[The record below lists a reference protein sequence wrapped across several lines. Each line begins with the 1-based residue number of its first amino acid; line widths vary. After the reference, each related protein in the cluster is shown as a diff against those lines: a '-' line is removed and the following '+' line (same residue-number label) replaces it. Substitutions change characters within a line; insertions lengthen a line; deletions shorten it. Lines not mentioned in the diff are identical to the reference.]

1 MDFSK
6 KISFW
11 FQKLSEVVLVNIRS
25 DENYELVSSFR
36 LSYRRF
42 LSYLVLFFFVCTAI
56 AYLFLKTL
64 LSAWHDPATRKEGY
78 AQKLILLNH
87 KLDSLEVEIKAR
99 DQYLHSITGV
109 INGDNQY
116 LSDKNKTE
124 LKQDSSDLIK
134 LEDLSVSEKEQE
146 FRKEFENTSGEL
158 KNLPTAH
165 HNSAELINLIS
176 PVEGIVLQSFNLSK
190 THYGIDISTS
200 EKSPIVASAN
210 GTVVFSEFSSD
221 DGNTIILL
229 HNGGYL
235 SVYKH
240 NSLLLKKMGDVVK
253 TGDLIAIS
261 GNTGRHTTGPHL
273 HFELW
278 YKGVP
283 LNPQHYIWF

>member
-1 MDFSK
+1 
-6 KISFW
+6 
-11 FQKLSEVVLVNIRS
+11 LVNIRS

-42 LSYLVLFFFVCTAI
+42 LSYFLLFGFVCTAI

-64 LSAWHDPATRKEGY
+64 LSAWHDPETRKEGY

-87 KLDSLEVEIKAR
+87 KLDSLEQEIKAR
-99 DQYLHSITGV
+99 DKYLLSITGV

-116 LSDKNKTE
+116 LTDKNKAE
-124 LKQDSSDLIK
+124 LKQDSSETIK
-134 LEDLSVSEKEQE
+134 PEDLSVSEKEQE
-146 FRKEFENTSGEL
+146 FRKDFENTSGEL
-158 KNLPTAH
+158 QNLPSAINTS
-165 HNSAELINLIS
+165 SAELINFIS
-176 PVEGIVLQSFNLSK
+176 PVEGIVLQSFNISK
-190 THYGIDISTS
+190 SHYGIDISTS
-200 EKSPIVASAN
+200 EKSPIIASSN

-240 NSLLLKKMGDVVK
+240 NSLLLKKIGDVVK
-253 TGDLIAIS
+253 SGDLIAIS